1 MFDEQSECFPEV
13 AWTLGESGVRV
24 DVATPGL
31 RDVATSNN
39 GTCSQKHS
47 ACGAVGP
54 AHNVACFV
62 DAIGVVNVE
71 ASGRSEHSGVA
82 GGFASISVG
91 GFIIRTEVSFHLRDA
106 KADLAD
112 GEYAPE
118 ELWGDNV
125 GGVGEVDHVASV
137 LDNPVSWMERVR

>member
-1 MFDEQSECFPEV
+1 MFDEHSESFPEV

-31 RDVATSNN
+31 SDVATSNN

-91 GFIIRTEVSFHLRDA
+91 GFIIRTEVSFYLRNTE
-106 KADLAD
+106 ADLAD
-112 GEYAPE
+112 GEHAPE
-118 ELWGDNV
+118 
-125 GGVGEVDHVASV
+125 
-137 LDNPVSWMERVR
+137 